1 VLLAG
6 EAESEKSDRN
16 TVNDSVATWT
26 VLEIE
31 SVPVTAKM

>member
-16 TVNDSVATWT
+16 TVNDNVAAWA
-26 VLEIE
+26 VLEIA